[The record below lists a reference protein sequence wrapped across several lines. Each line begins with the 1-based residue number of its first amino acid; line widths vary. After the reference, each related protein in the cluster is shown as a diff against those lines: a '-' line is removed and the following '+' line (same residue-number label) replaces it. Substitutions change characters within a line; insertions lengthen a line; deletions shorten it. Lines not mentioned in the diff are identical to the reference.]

1 MNKITKIGAENAEF
15 QIIRALKTNREKRNK
30 LREIFI
36 EGIECVKQAAKCNL
50 EITRIISAD
59 IEGLSGWGKELIG
72 KNNNAKIIEMSAPLF
87 NSLCDKSVPAE
98 LLATAK
104 INRYELAGLEE
115 ELNEN
120 IKAPFIVV
128 FDRPSDYGNLGTLI
142 RSANAFGVDAFIIT
156 GHGIDVYESKV
167 IRSSLGSVFSTKVV
181 NADSMDAL
189 KAFVEGQKSKN
200 NLQIIGTD
208 SAGEDSLAD
217 AAIKRPVML
226 VIGNEAKGMSVKLNA
241 LCDRVIRI
249 PMGGAVNSLNVSCA
263 ASILMWEIYKNSG
276 KGNGEEEGQVR
287 RDSA

>member
-1 MNKITKIGAENAEF
+1 MNKITAIKAENAEF
-15 QIIRALKTNREKRNK
+15 QIIRALKLNREKRNK

-36 EGIECVKQAAKCNL
+36 EGVECIKQAVKCQI

-59 IEGLSGWGKELIG
+59 IEGLSGWGKELIK
-72 KNNNAKIIEMSAPLF
+72 KNKNAKIIEMPVPLF

-98 LLATAK
+98 LLVTAK
-104 INRYELAGLEE
+104 INRNELTDI
-115 ELNEN
+115 NIEN
-120 IKAPFIVV
+120 PFIVV

-142 RSANAFGVDAFIIT
+142 RSANAFGVDGIIII

-181 NADSMDAL
+181 DVDSMDAL
-189 KAFVEGQKSKN
+189 KGFIEVQKGIQREIQKSEN
-200 NLQIIGTD
+200 SLQITGTD

-217 AAIKRPVML
+217 VTIKKPVML
-226 VIGNEAKGMSVKLNA
+226 IVGNEAKGMSVKLKA

-263 ASILMWEIYKNSG
+263 ASILMWEIYKNSH
-276 KGNGEEEGQVR
+276 
-287 RDSA
+287 